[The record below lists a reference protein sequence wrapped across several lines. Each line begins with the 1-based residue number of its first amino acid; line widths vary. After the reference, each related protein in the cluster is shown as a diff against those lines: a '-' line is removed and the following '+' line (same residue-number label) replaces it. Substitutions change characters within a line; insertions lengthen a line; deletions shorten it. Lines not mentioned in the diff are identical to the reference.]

1 MKQADLGRARQ
12 EELPL
17 STLEGRGPSFIR
29 PRQDY
34 SRQYDSGVKNALGN
48 KWSSTL
54 LAQIAFWLFFKA
66 FFNRLAA
73 DELLAKIVDEESV
86 QMQGLANL
94 STRPWAEGALQQR

>member
-1 MKQADLGRARQ
+1 M
-12 EELPL
+12 
-17 STLEGRGPSFIR
+17 
-29 PRQDY
+29 
-34 SRQYDSGVKNALGN
+34 VKYATCANCF
-48 KWSSTL
+48 
-54 LAQIAFWLFFKA
+54 LAFFKA